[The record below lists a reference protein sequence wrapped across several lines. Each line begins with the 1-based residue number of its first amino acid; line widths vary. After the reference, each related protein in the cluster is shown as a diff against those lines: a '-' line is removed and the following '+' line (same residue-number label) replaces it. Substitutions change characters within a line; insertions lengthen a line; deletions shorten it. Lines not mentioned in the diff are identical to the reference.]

1 MHSALRMR
9 RLALL
14 ALLSATGLSLAIA
27 PAIVD
32 GRPAQRQDRSRRA
45 RSLALRSPARA
56 SASVTL
62 ARTKL
67 GLVLVDGAGHT
78 LYVFLRDRGGRSA
91 CYGACAK
98 VWPPLLKGSGRLI
111 AGRGISGGLLGVT
124 HRRDGSTQITYHG
137 RPLYTFSGDSSPRE
151 ANGEG
156 LQSFGGRWYALS
168 AAGALV
174 KPRQARGRA

>member
-1 MHSALRMR
+1 MHSASRMR
-9 RLALL
+9 RLAAL

-32 GRPAQRQDRSRRA
+32 GRPAQRLDRSA
-45 RSLALRSPARA
+45 RTHSHALRAPARA
-56 SASVTL
+56 TAAVTL

-67 GLVLVDGAGHT
+67 GLVLADGSGHT
-78 LYVFLRDRGGRSA
+78 LYAFLRDRGGRSA

-98 VWPPLLKGSGRLI
+98 AWPPLLKGSGRLI
-111 AGRGISGGLLGVT
+111 AGRGIRGRLLGST
-124 HRRDGSTQITYHG
+124 RRRGGTIQITYRG

-174 KPRQARGRA
+174 KPKQARGRA